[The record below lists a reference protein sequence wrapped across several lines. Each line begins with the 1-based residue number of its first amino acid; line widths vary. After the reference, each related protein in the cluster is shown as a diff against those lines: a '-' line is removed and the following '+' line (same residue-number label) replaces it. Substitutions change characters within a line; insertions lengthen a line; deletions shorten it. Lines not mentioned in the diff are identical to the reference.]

1 MPVSNAKCRVGQ
13 TWFGGLVGLALLAGC
28 GQRADSMRIRLDGS
42 STVYPITEAV
52 VEEYARVQP
61 AARITV
67 GVSGT
72 GGGFQ
77 KFSRQEIDLANASR
91 PISASEQ
98 RACRQARYAGLVVAY
113 DGLAVVVN
121 PANTWART
129 LTVAELKRIWEP
141 AAQHRLTRWNQV
153 RPEWPDAEIHLF
165 GAGTASGTYDY
176 FTQAIVGT
184 AHASRGDYT
193 ASEDD
198 NVLVQGVATD
208 RLALGFF
215 GFAYYAANRAALRLV
230 AIDDERADNGA
241 GPVAPSL
248 ATVENKTYAPLS
260 RPLLLY
266 VSGPAARRPVV
277 QAFLRFYLAQ
287 APRLAR
293 EVGYFPLP
301 AAEVRRQQRRLAQ
314 FVALAGLPA
323 PAAATTPPTP

>member
-1 MPVSNAKCRVGQ
+1 MLSMQVTGRA
-13 TWFGGLVGLALLAGC
+13 GLGWAAGILLLAGC
-28 GQRADSMRIRLDGS
+28 GQQHSENSIRLDGS
-42 STVYPITEAV
+42 STVFPITEAV

-77 KFSRQEIDLANASR
+77 KFARQEIDLADASR
-91 PISASEQ
+91 AISASEH
-98 RACRQARYAGLVVAY
+98 RACQRQGYAALTVAY

-121 PANTWART
+121 PANTWAKS
-129 LTVAELKRIWEP
+129 LTVAELKKMWEP
-141 AAQHRLTRWNQV
+141 AAQHRILRWNQI

-165 GAGTASGTYDY
+165 GAGVASGTYDY
-176 FTQAIVGT
+176 FTKAIVGT

-198 NVLVQGVATD
+198 NVLVQGIATD

-215 GFAYYAANRAALRLV
+215 GFAYYEANRKALRLV
-230 AIDDERADNGA
+230 PIDDERADNGA
-241 GPVAPSL
+241 GPIAPSL

-260 RPLLLY
+260 RPLFLY

-301 AAEVRRQQRRLAQ
+301 AVEVGHQQTLLAEFVTQAQQVKSIAM
-314 FVALAGLPA
+314 AAPPA
-323 PAAATTPPTP
+323 P

>member
-1 MPVSNAKCRVGQ
+1 M
-13 TWFGGLVGLALLAGC
+13 LLLAGC
-28 GQRADSMRIRLDGS
+28 GEKVAENRIRLDGS
-42 STVYPITEAV
+42 STVFPITEAV
-52 VEEYARVQP
+52 VEEYAQVRP

-77 KFSRQEIDLANASR
+77 KFCRQEIDLADASR
-91 PISASEQ
+91 VITASEKQ
-98 RACRQARYAGLVVAY
+98 ACQPHDYAALTVAY

-121 PANTWART
+121 PANTWVKS
-129 LTVAELKRIWEP
+129 LTVAELKKMWEP
-141 AAQHRLTRWNQV
+141 VAQHRILRWNQI

-165 GAGTASGTYDY
+165 GAGVASGTYDY
-176 FTQAIVGT
+176 FTKAIVGT

-198 NVLVQGVATD
+198 NVLVQGIATD

-215 GFAYYAANRAALRLV
+215 GFAYYEANRQALRLV
-230 AIDDERADNGA
+230 PIDDERADNGA
-241 GPVAPSL
+241 GPIAPSL

-260 RPLLLY
+260 RPLFLY
-266 VSGPAARRPVV
+266 VSGPAARRPAV

-293 EVGYFPLP
+293 AVGYFPLP
-301 AAEVRRQQRRLAQ
+301 AAEVGQQQALLAD
-314 FVALAGLPA
+314 FVAKAQQAKSLALAA
-323 PAAATTPPTP
+323 PTAP

>member
-1 MPVSNAKCRVGQ
+1 MPPESK
-13 TWFGGLVGLALLAGC
+13 
-28 GQRADSMRIRLDGS
+28 IRMDGS
-42 STVYPITEAV
+42 STVFPLTEAV
-52 VEEYARVQP
+52 VEEYAREHP

-77 KFSRQEIDLANASR
+77 KFCRREIDVANASR
-91 PISASEQ
+91 PIKASEQ
-98 RACRQARYAGLVVAY
+98 QQCQGLDYAALTVAY

-121 PANTWART
+121 PANTWVRS
-129 LTVAELKRIWEP
+129 LTVAELKKMWEP
-141 AAQHRLTRWNQV
+141 AAQHRLTHWNQV
-153 RPEWPDAEIHLF
+153 RPEWPKAEIHLF

-184 AHASRGDYT
+184 SHASRGDYT

-198 NVLVQGVATD
+198 NVLVQGIATD

-215 GFAYYAANRAALRLV
+215 GFAYYEANQAALKLV
-230 AIDDERADNGA
+230 PIDDERADNGA
-241 GPVAPSL
+241 GPVAPSPE
-248 ATVENKTYAPLS
+248 TVKNKTYAPLS

-266 VSGPAARRPVV
+266 VSGPAARRPAV
-277 QAFLRFYLAQ
+277 QAFLRFYLRQ

-301 AAEVRRQQRRLAQ
+301 PTEYDREEARFAR
-314 FVALAGLPA
+314 FVAQSR
-323 PAAATTPPTP
+323 